1 MVASLIVERRF
12 SSCGMGL
19 VALRYVGSSQNK
31 DGTHVSCI
39 GRWIRNHWTTR
50 EALENALIKQW
61 FCLGILHI
69 L

>member
-1 MVASLIVERRF
+1 MVASLAVEHRL
-12 SSCGMGL
+12 SSCG
-19 VALRYVGSSQNK
+19 VWLRHVGSSQNK

-61 FCLGILHI
+61 FCLGI
-69 L
+69 